1 MYSINQLYSII
12 RTYLY
17 HFLILHYQKKPNLS
31 LSILHLRQDVRVNT
45 VNFFK
50 KGLSCTMEIGAVK
63 EERSGCFDLLTTT
76 TNGFQAKLEIMHKLM
91 ICQMAQC
98 QTYSYEQFYF
108 FGIMDIKIL
117 IRFWLDKSLL
127 SSSIHYKRWSYNC

>member
-1 MYSINQLYSII
+1 MKFSIKDLFSKCFLRIWSDLLKKSLKESFIFCAVYWIRYCYDALKFKFEIVEDFNLSMYSINQLYSII

-50 KGLSCTMEIGAVK
+50 KCLSCTMEVGAVK

-76 TNGFQAKLEIMHKLM
+76 TNGF
-91 ICQMAQC
+91 
-98 QTYSYEQFYF
+98 
-108 FGIMDIKIL
+108 
-117 IRFWLDKSLL
+117 
-127 SSSIHYKRWSYNC
+127 